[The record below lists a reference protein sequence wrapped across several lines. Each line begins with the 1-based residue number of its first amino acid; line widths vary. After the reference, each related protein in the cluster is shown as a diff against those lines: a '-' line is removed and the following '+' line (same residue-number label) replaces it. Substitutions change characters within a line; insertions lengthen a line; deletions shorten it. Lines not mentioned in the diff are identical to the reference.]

1 MQAKDFEQFLNH
13 NAEQIKAAKKIIDS
27 GTATLNA
34 LEAKIRANKES
45 VGSDQLE
52 MIQKEM
58 RRIKELKKEMNGLRD
73 SK

>member
-13 NAEQIKAAKKIIDS
+13 NAEQMKAAKKIIDS
-27 GTATLNA
+27 GTANLNV

-45 VGSDQLE
+45 VGSDQFE

-58 RRIKELKKEMNGLRD
+58 RKISELKNELNGIRS